1 MLPDP
6 PSCARQREPLA
17 IHTPGEEYQ
26 VRLPI
31 AQIPGPLPR
40 RNHRVI
46 NVTDPLL
53 ANMPFEGI
61 CHRHENLWGRPQPK
75 GQHGVD
81 IHLAIPSHGLQGTV
95 LRVNGNDPLGGL
107 YVGLREEG
115 TPP

>member
-1 MLPDP
+1 M
-6 PSCARQREPLA
+6 
-17 IHTPGEEYQ
+17 IHTPGAEYQ
-26 VRLPI
+26 VRLRI
-31 AQIPGPLPR
+31 AHIPGPY
-40 RNHRVI
+40 HDEIVEIVI
-46 NVTDPLL
+46 NVTGPLL

-61 CHRHENLWGRPQPK
+61 CHRRENLWGRPQPK